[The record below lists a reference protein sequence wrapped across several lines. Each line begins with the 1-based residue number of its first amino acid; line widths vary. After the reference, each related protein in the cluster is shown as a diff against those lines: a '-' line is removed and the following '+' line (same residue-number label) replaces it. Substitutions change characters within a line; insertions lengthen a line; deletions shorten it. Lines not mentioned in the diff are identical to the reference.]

1 MIKLYKKLMKKLL
14 HIYLRKHV
22 TVFSACQFVSNEE
35 LASALF
41 DPEMRAKAEME
52 TRLLNNISKCI
63 EYKTEYDAERKDIKL
78 TAKIN
83 IFK

>member
-22 TVFSACQFVSNEE
+22 TVFSIHQFVSNEE
-35 LASALF
+35 LTSALF
-41 DPEMRAKAEME
+41 DAEMRAKAEMK

-63 EYKTEYDAERKDIKL
+63 EYKTEHDAVIKGIKL

-83 IFK
+83 IFH